1 MRSLL
6 ITLAAG
12 SAALLLSGCPDTPG
26 GPVSG
31 ARLDSPWKA
40 SHASRAAH
48 QADTRAAADSS
59 MHTGTAGHHRVSEI
73 AWFQGSIDE
82 AFSHHG
88 CPDSHPR
95 RTLFRF

>member
-1 MRSLL
+1 VESVTR
-6 ITLAAG
+6 I
-12 SAALLLSGCPDTPG
+12 PR
-26 GPVSG
+26 G
-31 ARLDSPWKA
+31 APSR
-40 SHASRAAH
+40 HAR
-48 QADTRAAADSS
+48 
-59 MHTGTAGHHRVSEI
+59 GSEI

>member
-1 MRSLL
+1 
-6 ITLAAG
+6 
-12 SAALLLSGCPDTPG
+12 
-26 GPVSG
+26 
-31 ARLDSPWKA
+31 
-40 SHASRAAH
+40 
-48 QADTRAAADSS
+48 